1 MLEELA
7 SYGEVLNPNLAHSQ
21 GMLTLILKEE
31 GLSTADLL
39 SLLVV
44 LMLKNNFSSRDVT
57 DSSPVNPV
65 GTGGQT
71 SK

>member
-1 MLEELA
+1 MLDELA
-7 SYGEVLNPNLAHSQ
+7 SYGEVLNPNQAPSQ

-44 LMLKNNFSSRDVT
+44 LMLKKTF
-57 DSSPVNPV
+57 
-65 GTGGQT
+65 QAEM
-71 SK
+71 